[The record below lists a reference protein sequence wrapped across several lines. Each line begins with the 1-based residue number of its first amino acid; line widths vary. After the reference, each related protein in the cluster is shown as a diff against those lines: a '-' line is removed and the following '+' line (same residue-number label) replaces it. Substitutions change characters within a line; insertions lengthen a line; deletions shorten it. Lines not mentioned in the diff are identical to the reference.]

1 MDVLKD
7 FGKRIKELRI
17 NAGMTQEALAIRAE
31 LDRSYVGAIERGEK
45 NVSLV
50 NIEKLANAMGIDLYY
65 LFEDERFATRLAL
78 VKKELKKPL
87 DSRFTCL
94 VNPEDHIIWLKI
106 TGPLSK
112 NDVEHISKHVKSQTL
127 LLKKGKVKM
136 LIDNRLMVKEG
147 QSFVFTPES
156 YDAWEE
162 LQTWLLPYLEKAAVL
177 CNSKF
182 MKNQLERLANRSG
195 VSRISIRIY
204 NENLEAGNKE
214 ALSFLGIAENQLVQE
229 GSGNVKV

>member
-17 NAGMTQEALAIRAE
+17 NSGMTQEALATRAD

-45 NVSLV
+45 NLSLV

-65 LFEDERFATRLAL
+65 LFEDERFAARLAS

-87 DSRFTCL
+87 ESRFVCL
-94 VNPEDHIIWLKI
+94 VNLEAQLLWLKI
-106 TGPLSK
+106 TGPLTES
-112 NDVEHISKHVKSQTL
+112 DVAHISKYVKSQIL
-127 LLKKGKVKM
+127 LMEKGEIKM

-147 QSFVFTPES
+147 QAFVFNPDA

-162 LQTWLLPYLEKAAVL
+162 LQIWLIPHLKRVAVL

-182 MKNQLERLANRSG
+182 MQNQLERMANRSG
-195 VSRISIRIY
+195 IVSISRRIF
-204 NENLEAGNKE
+204 NENFEAGNKE
-214 ALSFLGIAENQLVQE
+214 AYAFLGITEDQLPQENARQA
-229 GSGNVKV
+229 KI